1 MVRLSNV
8 AGSGYGLAQTASAKK
23 MAAWHAR
30 QPGRGEPRQ
39 LHTKLSCSLNA
50 DMLKELAARMTRRQA
65 ARHLRVKLCDLQ
77 GCCKSL
83 GIEKA
88 EWKAAPWAPQK
99 LRGPTLTLEAMEQVC
114 F

>member
-1 MVRLSNV
+1 MVYTKV
-8 AGSGYGLAQTASAKK
+8 AGSGYGLAQTASANK
-23 MAAWHAR
+23 MAAWRAR

-50 DMLKELAARMTRRQA
+50 DMLKELAARMTMRQA
-65 ARHLRVKLCDLQ
+65 ARHLRVKLCELQ

-83 GIEKA
+83 GIENA
-88 EWKAAPWAPQK
+88 EWKWLPGAPPK
-99 LRGPTLTLEAMEQVC
+99 LRGPTLTLEVMEQVC